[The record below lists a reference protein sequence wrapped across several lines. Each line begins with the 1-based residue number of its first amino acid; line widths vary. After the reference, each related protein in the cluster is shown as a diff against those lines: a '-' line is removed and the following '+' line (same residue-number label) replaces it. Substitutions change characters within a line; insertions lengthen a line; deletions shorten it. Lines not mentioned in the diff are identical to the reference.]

1 MKKFKTIVL
10 AFALG
15 LISLAVNA
23 QKIIEEDLD
32 YNNQFIDLDVKFAN
46 HIEVKTWE
54 KNFVYFKA
62 NIFTE
67 DSKFQDL
74 HKIEFSTTQSKISIE
89 SKAEPVFKAYREDCL
104 KNNPNRKRYCYNTG
118 DMTEFNY
125 ILYVPKNAR
134 FKISSI
140 NGDLKSEVI
149 EGDFEADLIN
159 GDIEIAKYAG
169 NLELS
174 TINGEIDLKMENAD
188 VVAETI
194 HGDIYADAKLKF
206 NSTDR
211 HVGQKIS
218 GSLGQAS
225 NRIRLNTINGNM
237 YLRL

>member
-1 MKKFKTIVL
+1 M
-10 AFALG
+10 ALIIG
-15 LISLAVNA
+15 LVSLTANA
-23 QKIIEEDLD
+23 QKIVEKNLE
-32 YNNQFIDLDVKFAN
+32 YKNQFVNLDVKFAN
-46 HIEVKTWE
+46 HIEVKTWD
-54 KNFVYFKA
+54 KNTVYFKA
-62 NIFTE
+62 SIYTDDAKYQE
-67 DSKFQDL
+67 L
-74 HKIEFSTTQSKISIE
+74 HKIDFSTTSSEISIE
-89 SKAEPVFKAYREDCL
+89 SEAEPVFKAYREDCL

-125 ILYVPKNAR
+125 TLYVPKNTR

-140 NGDLKSEVI
+140 NGDLKSEII

-159 GDIEIAKYAG
+159 GNIDIAKYAG
-169 NLELS
+169 DLELS
-174 TINGEIDLKMENAD
+174 TINGEIDLTMENAD

-206 NSTDR
+206 NSSDR

-218 GSLGQAS
+218 GSLGKAS